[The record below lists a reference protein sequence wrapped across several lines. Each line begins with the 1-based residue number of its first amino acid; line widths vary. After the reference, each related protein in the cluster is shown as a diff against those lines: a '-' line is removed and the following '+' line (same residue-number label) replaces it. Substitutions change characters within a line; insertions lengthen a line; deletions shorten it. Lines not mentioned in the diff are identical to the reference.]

1 MLSPSSDQPWTHKA
15 FRNTSQQFVLI
26 DSFII
31 SNLAHCEYYFAIEII
46 GQQSTSDGLTS
57 WHQYVW
63 INISNRA
70 DIQWMNV
77 LFWQVEVERRN
88 NFIYTKVFEGLA
100 CESFNNLILWVQ
112 YKFSTTREEVR
123 LDFKGVALT
132 LYLLATIVI
141 KCFILQPWINCAG
154 NLFKYRWT

>member
-1 MLSPSSDQPWTHKA
+1 
-15 FRNTSQQFVLI
+15 
-26 DSFII
+26 
-31 SNLAHCEYYFAIEII
+31 
-46 GQQSTSDGLTS
+46 
-57 WHQYVW
+57 
-63 INISNRA
+63 
-70 DIQWMNV
+70 MNV
-77 LFWQVEVERRN
+77 LLWQVEVERRN
-88 NFIYTKVFEGLA
+88 NFIFTKVFEGLA

-154 NLFKYRWT
+154 NLFKYRWTWISLNIDYNLKRFNRRIIEATPRHDSWLSDHFSGNIGHCIIWCLTTPDSPGGGGRVLMVTCVCSSRDSG